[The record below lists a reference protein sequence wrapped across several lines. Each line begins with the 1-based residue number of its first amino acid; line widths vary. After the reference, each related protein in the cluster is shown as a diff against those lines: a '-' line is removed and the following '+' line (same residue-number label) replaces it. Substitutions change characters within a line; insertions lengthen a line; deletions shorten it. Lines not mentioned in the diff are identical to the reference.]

1 MSVTCC
7 TSRPV
12 GGELSQH
19 CGNTGRET
27 LALIRSTIP
36 KINNC

>member
-19 CGNTGRET
+19 CWKYG
-27 LALIRSTIP
+27 S
-36 KINNC
+36 

>member
-12 GGELSQH
+12 GANSASTVE
-19 CGNTGRET
+19 
-27 LALIRSTIP
+27 IRVVKHWP
-36 KINNC
+36 